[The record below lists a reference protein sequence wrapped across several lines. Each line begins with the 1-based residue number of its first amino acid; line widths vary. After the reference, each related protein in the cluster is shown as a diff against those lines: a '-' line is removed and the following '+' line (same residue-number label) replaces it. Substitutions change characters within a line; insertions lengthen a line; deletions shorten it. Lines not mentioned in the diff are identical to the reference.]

1 MPSPAR
7 TRPARA
13 RSVFIN
19 CPFDAEYKPLF
30 RAACFTILACGYTP
44 RCALDQSD
52 SGAVRFTEIVK
63 MITECG
69 LSIHDISRVELDK
82 NSRLPRFNMPLE
94 LGADLGLRLQ
104 GPVRQRERKIL
115 ILDTESHRYD
125 KTLSDISGMDIEA
138 HGDAIGKV
146 IKHVRDWLNA
156 NREAHTPVLPG
167 AAAITADHDAYGTIV
182 PDIISGLR
190 LDPHD
195 DLPHGDYLHVVKLA
209 LPLIEAARRA

>member
-1 MPSPAR
+1 MPSLAR
-7 TRPARA
+7 NRPTRA

-19 CPFDAEYKPLF
+19 CPFDDAYRPLF

-44 RCALDQSD
+44 RCALDYSD

-63 MITECG
+63 IITACG
-69 LSIHDISRVELDK
+69 LSIHDISRVQLDQH
-82 NSRLPRFNMPLE
+82 SQLPRFNMPLE
-94 LGADLGLRLQ
+94 LGADLGLRLE
-104 GPVRQRERKIL
+104 GPASQRTRKIL

-138 HGDAIGKV
+138 HGDQPARV

-156 NREAHTPVLPG
+156 NRREGAPVLPG
-167 AAAITADHDAYGTIV
+167 AAAITADHAAYLKIA
-182 PDIISGLR
+182 PDIIAELR

-195 DLPHGDYLHVVKLA
+195 DLPHRDYLYVVEQA
-209 LPLIEAARRA
+209 LPLIEAANG